1 MSSFT
6 IQEQFNNYLD
16 ILNKIHVIDHDIDA
30 SINEVEINDLAE
42 RRTAYKHRL
51 QHVTKSL
58 VTSLNEMGKKYPV
71 QNNLANQT
79 TYIYTEGDKLMFEYH

>member
-6 IQEQFNNYLD
+6 IQEQFDNYLD

-30 SINEVEINDLAE
+30 SINEVEINDLAN
-42 RRTAYKHRL
+42 RRTALKNRL
-51 QHVTKSL
+51 HHVTKSL
-58 VTSLNEMGKKYPV
+58 VNSLNEMGKKYPV

-79 TYIYTEGDKLMFEYH
+79 TYIYTEGGKLMFEYH